1 VLSSNDSIKF
11 RMRLMAL
18 VLIPVAILLL
28 ARLYYVQVVSHEELF
43 IKARRQ
49 YTSVKVT
56 SGKRGEIF
64 DVSGNLLVSN
74 APCEHIKADPSLVAN
89 EQQRR
94 KIAFF
99 LSKKLGVPYKE
110 INDRLERFRPM
121 RDDKGK
127 ILYNP
132 DGTEQ
137 MREMRDVPI
146 ARNVPIKLA
155 AELREF
161 VKLNRIKCIFFEEGY
176 MRVYPK
182 GRMLSNVLGF
192 TSGTDAANTVAVLGL
207 ERFFNREMS
216 SEQGKAVYE
225 RARDGRPLDYGN
237 SSEVRSRD
245 GANIFL
251 TIDEPLQSI
260 MEEELDAA
268 FEKWKPKAIYAII
281 ADPKTGN
288 VLAISQRP
296 TFDPNDRSSMDP
308 EAWRT
313 RIVEDGMEP
322 GSIIKPFTIGGA
334 MDAGMITP
342 KTQFNCENGVWIYMG
357 KPLRDTHPY
366 GMMAVE
372 DIIKTS
378 SNIGTAKV
386 AVEFGADNVYRTLRG
401 FGFGQRTGLPF
412 KTESIGIM
420 PPVKNWDG
428 LSITRFPIGY
438 AILVSPVQMVRA
450 YCALANDGKLP
461 KLRLVDRIEFAE
473 DGVVRQMPIDPPVQM
488 FKNPETCAKLVD
500 MMTRVTGEG
509 GTAKKA
515 AIPGYLVAGKTGTS
529 RKFEKG
535 KGYQAKYFAS
545 FCGFVPAKDPAF
557 VMLVTVDEPKGG
569 SYGGTVSA
577 PVFRS
582 IAERALKHLGIAPD
596 PALLP
601 ENGKP
606 GTATKMTDDDGSHA
620 AAPRSAA
627 PSTAPGATARPAS
640 VRPAPAAARP
650 AATPRPAA
658 RPAPARNNTEF
669 PQFPQN

>member
-1 VLSSNDSIKF
+1 MLSSNDSIKV
-11 RMRLMAL
+11 RICIAGLI
-18 VLIPVAILLL
+18 LIPLGAFLLY
-28 ARLYYVQVVSHEELF
+28 RLYVVQVAHHKEF
-43 IKARRQ
+43 FAMAKRQ
-49 YTSVKVT
+49 YTSVRVT

-74 APCEHIKADPSLVAN
+74 APCEHIKADPSLVVSDL
-89 EQQRR
+89 QRR
-94 KIAFF
+94 KIAFI
-99 LSKKLGVPYKE
+99 LAAPLGMSYKE
-110 INDRLERFRPM
+110 IYDKLEKQRQAQDEHR
-121 RDDKGK
+121 K
-127 ILYNP
+127 LLLNE
-132 DGTEQ
+132 DGTPQ
-137 MREMRDVPI
+137 MRTMRDVPI
-146 ARNVPIKLA
+146 ARNVPIDVA
-155 AELREF
+155 AEL
-161 VKLNRIKCIFFEEGY
+161 KSKIKANRIKAIFFEESY

-192 TSGTDAANTVAVLGL
+192 TSGVEAANTVAVLGL
-207 ERFFNREMS
+207 ERYFDREMS
-216 SEQGKAVYE
+216 SAQGKEVYE

-237 SSEVRSRD
+237 SKETRSRD
-245 GANIFL
+245 GANVYL

-268 FEKWKPKAIYAII
+268 FEKWKPKAIYAVIV
-281 ADPKTGN
+281 DPKTGN
-288 VLAISQRP
+288 ILAISQRP
-296 TFDPNDRSSMDP
+296 TFDPNDRSSMNPD
-308 EAWRT
+308 AWRT

-322 GSIIKPFTIGGA
+322 GSIIKPFTVGGA
-334 MDAGMITP
+334 LDVGMITP
-342 KTQFNCENGVWIYMG
+342 KTQFNCENGVWNYLG

-366 GMMAVE
+366 GMMSVE

-378 SNIGTAKV
+378 SNIGTAKI
-386 AVEFGADNVYRTLRG
+386 AVDFGADNVYRTLRG

-412 KTESIGIM
+412 KTESVGIM
-420 PPVKNWDG
+420 PPVRKWDG

-461 KLRLVDRIEFAE
+461 KLRLVDRIEYAE
-473 DGVVRQMPIDPPVQM
+473 DGVVRKMPLEEPVQM
-488 FKNPETCAKLVD
+488 FKNPDTCAKLVD

-509 GTAKKA
+509 GTARRA

-535 KGYQAKYFAS
+535 KGYQTKYFAS
-545 FCGFVPAKDPAF
+545 FVGFVPAKAPAF

-601 ENGKP
+601 PE
-606 GTATKMTDDDGSHA
+606 TT
-620 AAPRSAA
+620 R
-627 PSTAPGATARPAS
+627 R
-640 VRPAPAAARP
+640 
-650 AATPRPAA
+650 
-658 RPAPARNNTEF
+658 
-669 PQFPQN
+669 